1 MSLTIKG
8 RPIRFNLKWLKPP
21 PTPADG
27 SMTLFEHL
35 RELRYRLVIAALAII
50 VATVLCAFFY
60 NDLFGL
66 LRRPYDLGIADLK
79 VSNPEAVTQLVA
91 NDIASPLKLAVQVC
105 LVAGLILSGPV
116 WLYQLWA
123 FIVPG
128 LLSKEKKWALIFIG
142 VASPLFAAGV
152 ATAYYVLPKAI
163 SVLLSFTADG
173 VTNLQDINTFLSF
186 MLRLMVV
193 FGIAYLIPLLVL
205 MLNIVGVVKASQL
218 AKYRTLVIFGTFVF
232 GAVATPSTDPF
243 SMLALALP
251 MSVLFLV
258 AEVIAHGLDR
268 RKARRAR
275 AAGDELVA
283 SDKALRELS
292 SEPAPGEH
300 APTTNGHDSVRAQQL
315 LEPQPE
321 PQPERDKDEPLRDR

>member
-1 MSLTIKG
+1 VSLTIKG
-8 RPIRFNLKWLKPP
+8 RPIRFSLKWLKPP
-21 PTPADG
+21 PVPADG

-35 RELRYRLVIAALAII
+35 RELRYRLVVAALAII
-50 VATVLCAFFY
+50 VATILAAFFY
-60 NDLFGL
+60 SELFDL
-66 LRRPYDLGIADLK
+66 LRAPYDRGIADLK
-79 VSNPEAVTQLVA
+79 TNHPEAETDLV
-91 NDIASPLKLAVQVC
+91 NIDITSPLRLAVTTC
-105 LVAGLILSGPV
+105 LVAGLVLSGPV

-142 VASPLFAAGV
+142 AASPLFFLGI

-163 SVLLSFTADG
+163 AVLLGFTAEG
-173 VTNLQDINTFLSF
+173 VANLQDINTFLSF

-205 MLNIVGVVKASQL
+205 MLNIVGVVQASQL

-251 MSVLFLV
+251 MTLLFLI
-258 AEVIAHGLDR
+258 AEGIAHVLDR
-268 RKARRAR
+268 RKARRI
-275 AAGDELVA
+275 AATGDELLA
-283 SDKALRELS
+283 SDKALRELAADGS
-292 SEPAPGEH
+292 PS
-300 APTTNGHDSVRAQQL
+300 TNGHA
-315 LEPQPE
+315 
-321 PQPERDKDEPLRDR
+321 PERSPTMREPDPEDLRDEDEPPRAR

>member
-8 RPIRFNLKWLKPP
+8 RPIRFSLKWLKPP
-21 PTPADG
+21 PLPPDG

-35 RELRYRLVIAALAII
+35 RELRYRLIMASLAII
-50 VATVLCAFFY
+50 LATVLSAFFY
-60 NDLFGL
+60 SALFSL
-66 LRRPYDLGIADLK
+66 LTRPYFAGIEDLK
-79 VSNPEAVTQLVA
+79 ANNPEAITELV
-91 NDIASPLKLAVQVC
+91 NIDLTSPLRLAVQVC
-105 LVAGLILSGPV
+105 LVAGLVLSGPI

-142 VASPLFAAGV
+142 IASPLFALGI

-163 SVLLSFTADG
+163 SVLLGFTAEG
-173 VTNLQDINTFLSF
+173 VSNLQDINTFLSF
-186 MLRLMVV
+186 MLRLMIV

-205 MLNIVGVVKASQL
+205 MLNIVGVVSAKQL

-251 MSVLFLV
+251 MTLLFLA
-258 AEVIAHGLDR
+258 AEAIAHLIDR
-268 RKARRAR
+268 RRAKR
-275 AAGDELVA
+275 IAAGGDELLA
-283 SDKALRELS
+283 TDRALRELS
-292 SEPAPGEH
+292 QDGSASS
-300 APTTNGHDSVRAQQL
+300 NGHSPDRSRNI
-315 LEPQPE
+315 LESEEKQPNTDEPPQPA
-321 PQPERDKDEPLRDR
+321 